1 MGFGL
6 ERLDPEFSFLY
17 TRFEKSWLGV
27 RFTFGLKGVV
37 RFGWRKLRVLLFG
50 FLLVTLCVCVCVC
63 VCVYLWRVLLSFID
77 IFISLYYY

>member
-50 FLLVTLCVCVCVC
+50 FLLVRSLCVFVEG
-63 VCVYLWRVLLSFID
+63 II
-77 IFISLYYY
+77 IFH

>member
-17 TRFEKSWLGV
+17 YSRFEKSWLGV

-37 RFGWRKLRVLLFG
+37 RFGWRKLRVLLFV
-50 FLLVTLCVCVCVC
+50 FLLVTLCVCICGG
-63 VCVYLWRVLLSFID
+63 
-77 IFISLYYY
+77 YYYLSLI